1 MELFAQWVVPALVG
15 VGIGILSGLL
25 GVGGGTIMVPVF
37 RLAFGMSPIMST
49 ATSLFT
55 IVPTSISGAISHV
68 RNKTC
73 LPALGLAAGLGGA
86 LTSPLGV
93 QLASISPA
101 WLIMM
106 VAALIIAWSAVNI
119 LGKAIKAKPKPAPA
133 SGTALRGHRL
143 LIFEYD
149 NGGYMNTGYQLSY
162 STPKGARSSTSHV
175 GAKQYGKT
183 FFHKDMPRIMAATG
197 IPYVATAAESDPVD
211 FIKKAAKAAFYART
225 EGTAYLKALSAC
237 PLNWNDAPATERKV
251 IEAGV
256 NCCFFPLYEIE
267 QGAVRL
273 SYAPDET
280 GKKIPVADWLAM
292 MGRTKHLCGEA
303 YKEVADSLQREVD
316 RRYERLKA
324 ESGKR

>member
-93 QLASISPA
+93 QLASILPA

-119 LGKAIKAKPKPAPA
+119 LGKAIKAKPKPAAASGAGAAAVPATATAAGVATATASAGAAPDQAASAPSPTDADKLSRKQLLLGGAIGLAAGVASGYVGVGGGFLMVPLFLSVIGIDMRKA
-133 SGTALRGHRL
+133 SGTSL
-143 LIFEYD
+143 LAVMILAIPGVIQQAIMGNINYVA
-149 NGGYMNTGYQLSY
+149 GIAIAIGSI
-162 STPKGARSSTSHV
+162 PGAII
-175 GAKQYGKT
+175 GAKLVTYVPERTLRFIFGG
-183 FFHKDMPRIMAATG
+183 FLLVAAVILVLNEFG
-197 IPYVATAAESDPVD
+197 IL
-211 FIKKAAKAAFYART
+211 
-225 EGTAYLKALSAC
+225 G
-237 PLNWNDAPATERKV
+237 
-251 IEAGV
+251 
-256 NCCFFPLYEIE
+256 
-267 QGAVRL
+267 
-273 SYAPDET
+273 
-280 GKKIPVADWLAM
+280 
-292 MGRTKHLCGEA
+292 
-303 YKEVADSLQREVD
+303 
-316 RRYERLKA
+316 
-324 ESGKR
+324 

>member
-133 SGTALRGHRL
+133 SGAGAAAVPATA
-143 LIFEYD
+143 
-149 NGGYMNTGYQLSY
+149 TA
-162 STPKGARSSTSHV
+162 P
-175 GAKQYGKT
+175 
-183 FFHKDMPRIMAATG
+183 
-197 IPYVATAAESDPVD
+197 ATAAGVAGASAT
-211 FIKKAAKAAFYART
+211 AAARAGAALDQAASAPSPT
-225 EGTAYLKALSAC
+225 DADKLS
-237 PLNWNDAPATERKV
+237 RKQLLLGGA
-251 IEAGV
+251 IGLAAGV
-256 NCCFFPLYEIE
+256 ASGYVGVGGGFLMVPLFLSVIGIDMRKASGTSLLAVMILAIPGVIQQAIMGNINYVAGIAIAIGSIP
-267 QGAVRL
+267 GAIIGAKLVTYVPERTL
-273 SYAPDET
+273 RFIF
-280 GKKIPVADWLAM
+280 GGFLLVAAVILVLNEF
-292 MGRTKHLCGEA
+292 GILG
-303 YKEVADSLQREVD
+303 
-316 RRYERLKA
+316 
-324 ESGKR
+324 

>member
-133 SGTALRGHRL
+133 SGAGAAAVPATA
-143 LIFEYD
+143 
-149 NGGYMNTGYQLSY
+149 TA
-162 STPKGARSSTSHV
+162 P
-175 GAKQYGKT
+175 
-183 FFHKDMPRIMAATG
+183 
-197 IPYVATAAESDPVD
+197 ATAAGVAGAS
-211 FIKKAAKAAFYART
+211 AAAARA
-225 EGTAYLKALSAC
+225 GAALDQAASA
-237 PLNWNDAPATERKV
+237 PSPTDADKLSRKQLLLGGA
-251 IEAGV
+251 IGLAAGV
-256 NCCFFPLYEIE
+256 ASGYVGVGGGFLMVPLFLSVIGIDMRKASGTSLLAVMILAIPGVIQQAIMGNINYVAGIAIAIGSIP
-267 QGAVRL
+267 GAIIGAKLVTYVPERTL
-273 SYAPDET
+273 RFIF
-280 GKKIPVADWLAM
+280 GGFLLVAAVILVLNEF
-292 MGRTKHLCGEA
+292 GILG
-303 YKEVADSLQREVD
+303 
-316 RRYERLKA
+316 
-324 ESGKR
+324 

>member
-133 SGTALRGHRL
+133 SGAGAAAVPATA
-143 LIFEYD
+143 
-149 NGGYMNTGYQLSY
+149 TA
-162 STPKGARSSTSHV
+162 P
-175 GAKQYGKT
+175 
-183 FFHKDMPRIMAATG
+183 
-197 IPYVATAAESDPVD
+197 ATAAGVAGASAT
-211 FIKKAAKAAFYART
+211 AAARAGAALDQAASAPSPT
-225 EGTAYLKALSAC
+225 DADKLS
-237 PLNWNDAPATERKV
+237 RKQLLLGGA
-251 IEAGV
+251 IGLAAGV
-256 NCCFFPLYEIE
+256 ASGYVGVGGGFLMVPLFLSVIGIDMRKASGTSLLAVMILAIPGVIQQAIMGNINYVAGIAIAIGSIP
-267 QGAVRL
+267 GAIIGAKLVTYVPERTIRFIFGGFL
-273 SYAPDET
+273 L
-280 GKKIPVADWLAM
+280 VAAVILVLNEF
-292 MGRTKHLCGEA
+292 GILG
-303 YKEVADSLQREVD
+303 
-316 RRYERLKA
+316 
-324 ESGKR
+324 

>member
-101 WLIMM
+101 WLIMV

-119 LGKAIKAKPKPAPA
+119 LGKAIKAKPKPAAAGASIVAPAVTTAAPAVATPDQGASEPSPAPSASKLSRKQLLLGGVIGLAAGVASGYVGVGGGFLMVPLFLSVIGIDMRKA
-133 SGTALRGHRL
+133 SGTS
-143 LIFEYD
+143 LIAVMILAIPGVIQQAMLGNINYVA
-149 NGGYMNTGYQLSY
+149 GIAIAIGSI
-162 STPKGARSSTSHV
+162 PGATI
-175 GAKQYGKT
+175 GAKLVTHVPERTLRFIFGG
-183 FFHKDMPRIMAATG
+183 FLLVAAVILVLNEFG
-197 IPYVATAAESDPVD
+197 IL
-211 FIKKAAKAAFYART
+211 
-225 EGTAYLKALSAC
+225 G
-237 PLNWNDAPATERKV
+237 
-251 IEAGV
+251 
-256 NCCFFPLYEIE
+256 
-267 QGAVRL
+267 
-273 SYAPDET
+273 
-280 GKKIPVADWLAM
+280 
-292 MGRTKHLCGEA
+292 
-303 YKEVADSLQREVD
+303 
-316 RRYERLKA
+316 
-324 ESGKR
+324 